1 MEGKDRQFV
10 TALARGLALLECFT
24 PEQPELSGSE
34 LAKRAK
40 LPQPTVWRLCHTM
53 LKLGVLVSVPGERM
67 RPGLAALRLG
77 HSAIAGFT
85 IPELAQPHLQ
95 RLADQFSGAGA
106 VAARDGLD
114 MVVLQRCE
122 SDNRLLMNLRVGSR
136 VPLATSA
143 LGWAWLVGATPQ
155 AREAAIAE
163 IEAKDAARWQPA
175 KREFHK
181 ALAEYAAKGWIIN
194 AGILHRGYNTTA
206 VPILARD
213 GSVPYTI
220 NCGSAAVTLSPAR
233 LRAEVAP
240 QLKILAEMLRHGLAP
255 QEGRARAE

>member
-1 MEGKDRQFV
+1 LDGKDRQFV
-10 TALARGLALLECFT
+10 TALARGLAILECFS

-53 LKLGVLVSVPGERM
+53 LKLGVLVSVPGDKL

-85 IPELAQPHLQ
+85 IAELAQPHLQ
-95 RLADQFSGAGA
+95 KLADRFSGAGA

-114 MVVLQRCE
+114 MVVLARCE

-136 VPLATSA
+136 VPLSTSA
-143 LGWAWLVGATPQ
+143 LGWAWLVGATPE
-155 AREAAIAE
+155 ARAAAIAE
-163 IEAKDAARWQPA
+163 IEEKDAARWQPA
-175 KREFHK
+175 KREFQK
-181 ALAEYAAKGWIIN
+181 ALAEYKASGWIIN
-194 AGILHRGYNTTA
+194 AGILHRGYNTCA
-206 VPILARD
+206 VPILGHD

-220 NCGSAAVTLSPAR
+220 NCGSAAVTLNPTR
-233 LRAEVAP
+233 LRTEVGP
-240 QLKILAEMLRHGLAP
+240 ELRSLADLLRHGLSP
-255 QEGRARAE
+255 QELRPQVG